1 MSYHKRSLRGPFV
14 TYSWMTYLLE
24 KIKINWHS
32 SKRPPHPP
40 PPHPPSWRPGY
51 EEHTSPLSRRQQMV
65 KQSLWPSSANFD
77 FTASIIESCPTIFL
91 FESLVCRLSLCSP
104 KKKDHPQALKKN
116 KMVVVTTI
124 NSFAIVVDK
133 LFPLNRSILFLF
145 LFSFRP
151 SRQNFILPS
160 ERKIGN
166 SFPNF
171 SFFHFFYW
179 SSNQTFANCSSYLFF
194 GGGGLFP
201 GTGSNLRPTEGGNV
215 DEMRLLGEPGL
226 SLTTR
231 AKPKSATTTDISP
244 ESYMKSKR
252 RSFMD

>member
-151 SRQNFILPS
+151 SRRILFYQAKGKSVILSPTS
-160 ERKIGN
+160 DFSIFFTDHLIRHLRIAAVT
-166 SFPNF
+166 SFSVEAVYF
-171 SFFHFFYW
+171 
-179 SSNQTFANCSSYLFF
+179 L
-194 GGGGLFP
+194 
-201 GTGSNLRPTEGGNV
+201 
-215 DEMRLLGEPGL
+215 EPEVTCVQL
-226 SLTTR
+226 KVVML
-231 AKPKSATTTDISP
+231 
-244 ESYMKSKR
+244 MKWGC
-252 RSFMD
+252 